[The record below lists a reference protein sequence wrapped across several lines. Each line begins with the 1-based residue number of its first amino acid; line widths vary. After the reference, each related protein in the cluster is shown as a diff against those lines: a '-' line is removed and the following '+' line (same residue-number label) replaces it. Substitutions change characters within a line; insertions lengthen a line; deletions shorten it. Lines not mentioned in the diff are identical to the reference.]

1 MSGRRPGSPVRGG
14 TLYVVATP
22 IGNLEDITYR
32 AVRVLGEVQVVAAE
46 DTRAA
51 ERLLAAYEIGA
62 RGRVVSC
69 FEGNEAGRADE
80 LVRRLQGGDAVA
92 LISEAG
98 MPGVSDPGQRVIA
111 AAVAAGVRVEVVPGV
126 SAALM
131 ALVGSG
137 LPTERFVFLGFPPR
151 AEGARQTLFGGL
163 RGETG
168 TMIFYEAPGRV
179 GETLAALAAALGP
192 ERRGVVARELT
203 KLHEEL
209 VRAPLG
215 ELAARYAEEAPRGE
229 VTLVVEGAA
238 AGAEGMAEV
247 DVEAEVRRRLAAG
260 ESPKSLAAALAL
272 LSGRPR
278 RQIYQLALALR
289 GEPGRAGAGAG
300 AGAGDEDDA

>member
-1 MSGRRPGSPVRGG
+1 M
-14 TLYVVATP
+14 YVVATP

-69 FEGNEAGRADE
+69 FEGNEAGRADD

-192 ERRGVVARELT
+192 ARRAVVARELT

-229 VTLVVEGAA
+229 VTLVVEGAVEGA
-238 AGAEGMAEV
+238 ASEVV

-289 GEPGRAGAGAG
+289 GEPGRAGVGAG
-300 AGAGDEDDA
+300 AGENPETGTGTGTGTGTRGEDEA